1 MDKRLIHTLFERNA
15 ILKEDHIAVQTE
27 THARTYRELNAEA
40 NRLASLLSIRGMK
53 KGDVAA
59 AFPEDPLVQIISLLA
74 IFKAG
79 AIYLP
84 LDKKYQQN
92 HWQELYENIQPKVII
107 ISNDNLELLYKY
119 NALFEYSIPEI
130 IVASIDAQGKLSFSV
145 LEYSLGV
152 YTTLESGFTLSAD
165 NPVVEMEGE
174 DSNYIFFT
182 SGSAGKPKAVLGK
195 HISLSH
201 FIHWVTGEFPVIE
214 ADRIGLLASFSFDA
228 SLHDI
233 FAAFI
238 TGATLF
244 IPARETKE
252 DVLRLQHWISKHQ
265 ISVLHIVP
273 TLFRLLA
280 LGVHSN
286 QLSDAPDFSH
296 LKYIF
301 LAGEKLYK
309 KDVVNWR
316 HRYGLHTTLI
326 NLYGTTETT
335 NLSTFYII
343 EDVLPE
349 SSSEVFCVGKP
360 ISNTAILIL
369 NTNNELCRINEEGS
383 IYIKTPF
390 TTKGYYNNPE
400 QTAQKFVQ
408 NPLNAKEDIIYR
420 TGDYGKYDPNRNVV
434 VLGRED
440 EVVKLNGVRIDINY
454 IERTL
459 LSLDKVQAVKCLL
472 YRQEDDID
480 STLCCFYTSAAPM
493 DDLIRKH
500 CMQFLSGY
508 EIPSFFTH
516 LEKFPINAN
525 GKIDAD
531 NLRGSIQKRLTEV
544 KGNAAPQNEIEEK
557 LAELWGAVLGA
568 KNIGAEDSFLALG
581 GTSIKQILLISK
593 IRSAFGF
600 NVTFEDLFTH
610 PTIRAQGNL
619 ISSVANAQLKREEDR
634 IVPVLQPGKIYSVS
648 NEQLRIWATSQ
659 SDAESAAH
667 NMSYTYD
674 VYGDFDMELFRKV
687 LYDIVSRHE
696 ALRTSFSTN
705 SKGEVIQII
714 SDEVKT
720 DTAFEFVLGGKYLTE
735 AEIKYTL
742 KSFSQF
748 VFDLSSAP
756 LFRVLL
762 IRLSENEYIL
772 STLMHHII
780 GDQTSNQIIINEV
793 MRLYDAYRHSRPL
806 ELNEIKV
813 HYKDYTQ
820 WIRNKAKNNKFKS
833 EQNFWKTHLENV
845 FQQPKWYE
853 YFGAVDYTGA
863 YYSKTFNDNL
873 VSEIRNY
880 CARSNRSLMT
890 VIVSALGIL
899 VHKINGQQD
908 VIIGAPVNLR
918 NHPDLIGQ
926 VGLYLNLL
934 PVRVRVNPQGHVE
947 DIVKETSKNQ
957 VKWMD
962 YSFYPFDAIIDEFEK
977 RSGFNLIDRID
988 LYLNF
993 VNYDEESEKI
1003 GGVEFAYRD
1012 RESKTSKFPICFYVT
1027 NYKTKISIRIE
1038 YQISIFKP
1046 REIEKLYERFC
1057 MCIGHILK
1065 DPDKQI
1071 SSISLVDKEKI
1082 PTFRLG

>member
-1 MDKRLIHTLFERNA
+1 MIHTLFERNA
-15 ILKEDHIAVQTE
+15 ILKGDNVAVQTE
-27 THARTYRELNAEA
+27 THTRTYRNLNMEA
-40 NRLASLLSIRGMK
+40 NRVASLLDIRNAQ
-53 KGDVAA
+53 KGDVVA
-59 AFPEDPLVQIISLLA
+59 AFLDDPLMQIVSLLA

-107 ISNDNLELLYKY
+107 LSNDNLELLYKY

-130 IVASIDAQGKLSFSV
+130 IVASIDPQGELSFSV
-145 LEYSLGV
+145 LEYSLGI
-152 YTTLESGFTLSAD
+152 YTTLELEFTLSSD
-165 NPVVEMEGE
+165 NPVTEISGE
-174 DSNYIFFT
+174 DANYIFFT

-195 HISLSH
+195 HVSLSH
-201 FIHWVTGEFPVIE
+201 FIHWVTGEFPLTE

-233 FAAFI
+233 FAAFS

-244 IPARETKE
+244 MPARETKE
-252 DVLRLQHWISKHQ
+252 DVLRLQHWISKNK

-280 LGVHSN
+280 LGIHSN
-286 QLSDAPDFSH
+286 QLSDSADFSD

-301 LAGEKLYK
+301 LAGEKLYQ

-316 HRYGLHTTLI
+316 DKYGLHTTLI

-335 NLSTFYII
+335 NLSTFYVV
-343 EDVLPE
+343 EDPLPE
-349 SSSEVFCVGKP
+349 SSSDVFCVGKP

-369 NTNNELCRINEEGS
+369 NSNNELCRINEEGS
-383 IYIKTPF
+383 VYIKTPF

-408 NPLNAKEDIIYR
+408 NPLTAKEDIIYR
-420 TGDYGKYDPNRNVV
+420 TGDYGKYDSNRNVV
-434 VLGRED
+434 ILGRED

-454 IERTL
+454 IERTI

-472 YRQEDDID
+472 YRQDNDID
-480 STLCCFYTSAAPM
+480 STLFCFYTSPEPM
-493 DDLIRKH
+493 DDPIRAH
-500 CMQFLSGY
+500 CTQFLSGY
-508 EIPSFFTH
+508 EIPSFFAH

-525 GKIDAD
+525 GKIDGEH
-531 NLRGSIQKRLTEV
+531 LRGNIQKRLTGV
-544 KGNAAPQNEIEEK
+544 KGNTAPQNAIEKK
-557 LAELWGAVLGA
+557 LVELWEGILGVS
-568 KNIGAEDSFLALG
+568 NIGAEDNFLALG

-593 IRSAFGF
+593 IRMAFGF

-610 PTIRAQGNL
+610 PTIRAQANL
-619 ISSVANAQLKREEDR
+619 ISSVSNAQLERKEDR
-634 IVPVLQPGKIYSVS
+634 IVPILQQEKVYGVS

-659 SDAESAAH
+659 SGAESAAH

-674 VYGDFDMELFRKV
+674 VYGDFDVDVFRKV
-687 LYDIVSRHE
+687 LHDIVSRHE

-714 SDEVKT
+714 SDEVKI
-720 DTAFEFVLGGKYLTE
+720 DAAFEYVLGGKYLTG

-748 VFDLSSAP
+748 VFDLSTAP

-780 GDQTSNQIIINEV
+780 GDQTSNQIIIGEV

-806 ELNEIKV
+806 QLNEIKV
-813 HYKDYTQ
+813 HYKDYTH
-820 WIRNKAKNNKFKS
+820 WIRNKAANNKFKP
-833 EQNFWKTHLENV
+833 EQDFWKTHLENV

-853 YFGAVDYTGA
+853 YFGGVDYAGA
-863 YYSKTFNDNL
+863 YYSKTFPDNL
-873 VSEIRNY
+873 VSDIRNY

-890 VIVSALGIL
+890 VVVAALGIL
-899 VHKINGQQD
+899 INKISGQQD
-908 VIIGAPVNLR
+908 VIIGTPVNLR

-934 PVRVRVNPQGHVE
+934 PVRVRINPKDHVE
-947 DIVKETSKNQ
+947 DILKETSKNQ

-962 YSFYPFDAIIDEFEK
+962 YSFYPFDAIIEEFEK
-977 RSGFNLIDRID
+977 KSGFNLIDRID

-1003 GGVEFAYRD
+1003 GGVEFVYRD
-1012 RESKTSKFPICFYVT
+1012 RESKTSKFPVCFYVT
-1027 NYKTKISIRIE
+1027 NYKKQISVRIE
-1038 YQISIFKP
+1038 YQVSIFKP
-1046 REIEKLYERFC
+1046 KEIEKLYERFC
-1057 MCIGHILK
+1057 MCLGHIIK
-1065 DPDKQI
+1065 HADKQI
-1071 SSISLVDKEKI
+1071 SAISLVDKDKI